1 MKKTGIIIAIIV
13 GVILIWGI
21 GTYNGFVKKQEAMTT
36 AWGQVENVYQRRAD
50 LVPNL
55 VALVKNY
62 TEYEQG
68 TLIAVTEARA
78 KAAKATIN
86 TENFD
91 ENEFANFETAQNELG
106 NSLNRLI
113 VSVEN
118 YPDLKANEEYLTLQA
133 QLAGCENRI
142 QTERERFNETAKVY
156 NQSVRCTVGKFNTCE
171 VNTFIAVIVTDIR
184 LEFLERRIVLGGID
198 LGLRLVKK
206 RVMPTSGK
214 CHDTHYHSK

>member
-1 MKKTGIIIAIIV
+1 MKKTSVIIAIIV
-13 GVILIWGI
+13 SLILIWGI
-21 GTYNGFVKKQEAMTT
+21 GAYNGFVKKQEAMTT

-62 TEYEQG
+62 AEYEQG

-78 KAAKATIN
+78 KKAAATTVDIEN
-86 TENFD
+86 YTESDLKDFQ
-91 ENEFANFETAQNELG
+91 AAQDELG
-106 NSLNRLI
+106 SSLNRLI

-142 QTERERFNETAKVY
+142 LTERQRFNEAAKAY
-156 NQSVRCTVGKFNTCE
+156 NQSIRKFPGNLIANMFGFEKRPYFEADKGAE
-171 VNTFIAVIVTDIR
+171 VVPETF
-184 LEFLERRIVLGGID
+184 
-198 LGLRLVKK
+198 
-206 RVMPTSGK
+206 
-214 CHDTHYHSK
+214 

>member
-1 MKKTGIIIAIIV
+1 MKKPCVPCRKLIQHNQATLTMKKTGIIIAIIV
-13 GVILIWGI
+13 GVALLWGV

-36 AWGQVENVYQRRAD
+36 AWGQVENVYQRRAA

-62 TEYEQG
+62 AEYEQG

-78 KAAKATIN
+78 KAAASAVS

-91 ENEFANFETAQNELG
+91 ETEFANFESAQNELG
-106 NSLNRLI
+106 NSLNRLL

-142 QTERERFNETAKVY
+142 QTERERFNETAKAY
-156 NQSVRCTVGKFNTCE
+156 NQNVRRFPSSIIANMFGFEKRPYFEADAGAERVPE
-171 VNTFIAVIVTDIR
+171 TF
-184 LEFLERRIVLGGID
+184 
-198 LGLRLVKK
+198 
-206 RVMPTSGK
+206 
-214 CHDTHYHSK
+214 

>member
-1 MKKTGIIIAIIV
+1 M
-13 GVILIWGI
+13 GVIVLWGI

-62 TEYEQG
+62 QEYEQG

-78 KAAKATIN
+78 KKAAATTIN
-86 TENFD
+86 MENYSESD
-91 ENEFANFETAQNELG
+91 LKNFQTAQDELG
-106 NSLNRLI
+106 ESMNQVI

-118 YPDLKANEEYLTLQA
+118 YPDLKASDNYLTLQA

-142 QTERERFNETAKVY
+142 LTERQRFNEAAKTY
-156 NQSVRCTVGKFNTCE
+156 NQSVRRFPSSIVANMFGFEKRPYFE
-171 VNTFIAVIVTDIR
+171 ADEGADKVPETF
-184 LEFLERRIVLGGID
+184 
-198 LGLRLVKK
+198 
-206 RVMPTSGK
+206 
-214 CHDTHYHSK
+214 

>member
-1 MKKTGIIIAIIV
+1 MKKTSVIIAIIV
-13 GVILIWGI
+13 GLILIWGI
-21 GTYNGFVKKQEAMTT
+21 GAYNGFVKKQEAMTT

-62 TEYEQG
+62 AEYEQG

-78 KAAKATIN
+78 KKAAATTVDIEN
-86 TENFD
+86 YTENDLNDFQ
-91 ENEFANFETAQNELG
+91 AAQDELG
-106 NSLNRLI
+106 SSLNRLI

-142 QTERERFNETAKVY
+142 LTERQRFNEAAKAY
-156 NQSVRCTVGKFNTCE
+156 NQSIRKFPGNLIANMFGFE
-171 VNTFIAVIVTDIR
+171 KRPYFEADEGADKVPETF
-184 LEFLERRIVLGGID
+184 
-198 LGLRLVKK
+198 
-206 RVMPTSGK
+206 
-214 CHDTHYHSK
+214 

>member
-13 GVILIWGI
+13 GIILIWGI

-78 KAAKATIN
+78 KAANANVN

-91 ENEFANFETAQNELG
+91 ENEFADFESAQNELG

-133 QLAGCENRI
+133 QLTGCENRI
-142 QTERERFNETAKVY
+142 LTERERFNETAKVY
-156 NQSVRCTVGKFNTCE
+156 NQSVRKFPSNLIAKMFGFE
-171 VNTFIAVIVTDIR
+171 KRPYFEADNGSEKAPETF
-184 LEFLERRIVLGGID
+184 
-198 LGLRLVKK
+198 
-206 RVMPTSGK
+206 
-214 CHDTHYHSK
+214 

>member
-36 AWGQVENVYQRRAD
+36 AWSQVENVYQRRAD

-68 TLIAVTEARA
+68 TILAVTEARA
-78 KAAKATIN
+78 KAAKAAVN

-91 ENEFANFETAQNELG
+91 ENEFANFETAQDELG

-118 YPDLKANEEYLTLQA
+118 CPDLKANEEYLTLQA

-142 QTERERFNETAKVY
+142 LTERNRFNETAKVY
-156 NQSVRCTVGKFNTCE
+156 NQSIRKFPSSLIAKMFGFE
-171 VNTFIAVIVTDIR
+171 KRPYFEADEGADKVPETF
-184 LEFLERRIVLGGID
+184 
-198 LGLRLVKK
+198 
-206 RVMPTSGK
+206 
-214 CHDTHYHSK
+214 

>member
-1 MKKTGIIIAIIV
+1 MKKTSVIIAIIV
-13 GVILIWGI
+13 GLIFIWGI
-21 GTYNGFVKKQEAMTT
+21 GVYNGFVKKQEAMTT

-62 TEYEQG
+62 AEYEQG

-78 KAAKATIN
+78 KKAAATTVDIEN
-86 TENFD
+86 YTESDLKDFQ
-91 ENEFANFETAQNELG
+91 AAQDELG
-106 NSLNRLI
+106 SSLNRLI

-142 QTERERFNETAKVY
+142 LTERQRFNEAAKAY
-156 NQSVRCTVGKFNTCE
+156 NQSIRKFPGNLIANMFGFE
-171 VNTFIAVIVTDIR
+171 KRPYFEADEGANKVPETF
-184 LEFLERRIVLGGID
+184 
-198 LGLRLVKK
+198 
-206 RVMPTSGK
+206 
-214 CHDTHYHSK
+214 

>member
-1 MKKTGIIIAIIV
+1 MRKTGFIIILIV
-13 GVILIWGI
+13 GVIVLWGVSI
-21 GTYNGFVKKQEAMTT
+21 YNGLVKQQEAMTT

-78 KAAKATIN
+78 KAVRTTVN
-86 TENFD
+86 TEDFD
-91 ENEFANFETAQNELG
+91 EIEFSAFESAQNELG
-106 NSLNRLI
+106 RSLNRLI

-142 QTERERFNETAKVY
+142 QTERERFNEAAKTY
-156 NQSVRCTVGKFNTCE
+156 NQSIRKFPSSL
-171 VNTFIAVIVTDIR
+171 IAK
-184 LEFLERRIVLGGID
+184 LFGFERRPYFEADAGAE
-198 LGLRLVKK
+198 R
-206 RVMPTSGK
+206 MPETF
-214 CHDTHYHSK
+214 

>member
-1 MKKTGIIIAIIV
+1 MKKTGIIIAVIV

-62 TEYEQG
+62 AEYEQG
-68 TLIAVTEARA
+68 TILAVTEARA
-78 KAAKATIN
+78 KAAATTGN

-91 ENEFANFETAQNELG
+91 ENEFANFESAQNELG

-113 VSVEN
+113 VTVEN

-142 QTERERFNETAKVY
+142 QTERERFNETAKTY
-156 NQSVRCTVGKFNTCE
+156 NQSIRRFPSNLIAKMFGFEKRPYFEAEAGAERVPE
-171 VNTFIAVIVTDIR
+171 TF
-184 LEFLERRIVLGGID
+184 
-198 LGLRLVKK
+198 
-206 RVMPTSGK
+206 
-214 CHDTHYHSK
+214 

>member
-1 MKKTGIIIAIIV
+1 MKKTSIIIAIVV

-78 KAAKATIN
+78 KAANANVN

-91 ENEFANFETAQNELG
+91 ENEFAVFESAQNELG

-142 QTERERFNETAKVY
+142 LTERERFNETAKVY
-156 NQSVRCTVGKFNTCE
+156 NQSVRKFPSSLIANMFGFE
-171 VNTFIAVIVTDIR
+171 KRPYFEADKGSEKAPETF
-184 LEFLERRIVLGGID
+184 
-198 LGLRLVKK
+198 
-206 RVMPTSGK
+206 
-214 CHDTHYHSK
+214 

>member
-13 GVILIWGI
+13 GLILIWGI
-21 GTYNGFVKKQEAMTT
+21 GAYNGFVKKQEAMTT

-62 TEYEQG
+62 AEYEQG

-78 KAAKATIN
+78 KKAAATTVNIEN
-86 TENFD
+86 YTENDLKDFQ
-91 ENEFANFETAQNELG
+91 AAQDELG
-106 NSLNRLI
+106 SSLNRLI

-142 QTERERFNETAKVY
+142 LTERQRFNEAAKAY
-156 NQSVRCTVGKFNTCE
+156 NQSIRKFPRNLIANMFGFEKRPYFEADEGAE
-171 VNTFIAVIVTDIR
+171 VVPETF
-184 LEFLERRIVLGGID
+184 
-198 LGLRLVKK
+198 
-206 RVMPTSGK
+206 
-214 CHDTHYHSK
+214 